1 MASANRLRYAGNSP
15 RHGAVIFPPRFGFND
30 FFPIFA
36 LAIGNANTTSLSG
49 SGFHFDCFSH
59 TFFMLNILELNAM
72 EEADLLKLAEE
83 YSIRKAEKLSRQ
95 DLIYKILDAQALK
108 NAK

>member
-1 MASANRLRYAGNSP
+1 MASANRLRHAGNSP
-15 RHGAVIFPPRFGFND
+15 RHGAVIFPAPFVFTD
-30 FFPIFA
+30 FYVTFA
-36 LAIGNANTTSLSG
+36 LAIGITNSTSLSG
-49 SGFHFDCFSH
+49 SGFHFDCFPH

-95 DLIYKILDAQALK
+95 DLIYKILDAQA
-108 NAK
+108 